1 MWRVEERRG
10 REGLESL
17 SGEWRDLETRCRCAT
32 PFQSP
37 EWLIPWWTFFA
48 HGELRII
55 TVYRDDRLCAMLPI
69 VLEPTA
75 HGCRGTLLGT
85 GNTDHLDMLVDDR
98 CREVAT
104 AMAVDATAQCLATRD
119 WCEFEQLS
127 ASSPLMTTPAPF
139 SWCWE
144 DEQCDVC
151 PALAIERCTGVDPL
165 SPRRT
170 ADVRYARR
178 RLTRRGSLAIDLV
191 RHDTLDESLAAL
203 VALHQARWE
212 ARQLPGVLGSNAVK
226 RFLQRVAEG
235 FLARG
240 TLRFHVLRLSGRIV
254 AVHFG
259 FQWRGRH
266 YYYIGGFDPDFASL
280 SVGSVLLHHAI
291 RSAADEGASEF
302 DFLRGAESYK
312 HRWGATDRPSYRR
325 ILRRAVS
332 A

>member
-1 MWRVEERRG
+1 MPILPPARRRDERSSR
-10 REGLESL
+10 
-17 SGEWRDLETRCRCAT
+17 
-32 PFQSP
+32 P
-37 EWLIPWWTFFA
+37 EPIWLIPWWTFFA

-85 GNTDHLDMLVDDR
+85 GNTDHLEMLVDDR

-104 AMAVDATAQCLATRD
+104 AMAV
-119 WCEFEQLS
+119 
-127 ASSPLMTTPAPF
+127 
-139 SWCWE
+139 
-144 DEQCDVC
+144 
-151 PALAIERCTGVDPL
+151 
-165 SPRRT
+165 
-170 ADVRYARR
+170 
-178 RLTRRGSLAIDLV
+178 
-191 RHDTLDESLAAL
+191 
-203 VALHQARWE
+203 
-212 ARQLPGVLGSNAVK
+212 
-226 RFLQRVAEG
+226 
-235 FLARG
+235 LARG
-240 TLRFHVLRLSGRIV
+240 TLRFHMVRLSGRIV

-312 HRWGATDRPSYRR
+312 YRWGATGPSYRR
-325 ILRRAVS
+325 FLRRAVS